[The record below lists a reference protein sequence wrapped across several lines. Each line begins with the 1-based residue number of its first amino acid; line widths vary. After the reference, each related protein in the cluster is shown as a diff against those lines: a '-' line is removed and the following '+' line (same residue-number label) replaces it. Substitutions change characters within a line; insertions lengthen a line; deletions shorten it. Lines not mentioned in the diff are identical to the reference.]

1 MENGQN
7 VEVIKVENRVEAF
20 LKAFSVKN
28 ILRHCNITKRHGAS
42 PFNILLK
49 ITQLP
54 FAHQSFYHDLIAA
67 GHKGLRKDT
76 IYALLNSPYYNWRRF
91 LLTLCTTIIS
101 KFFMSLTSEW
111 REKVL
116 IVDFT
121 IYARARSKCTELLS
135 RVYDHVLDRFLKG
148 FRLLTLGW
156 SDGSSFLPTDFAL
169 MASSDPENLINGIN
183 EKIHKNT
190 NGYKRRREA
199 LKKATENVVDMVA
212 RALQFGINADY
223 VLMDSWFCFPVL
235 IESLKNLRRSLHV
248 ICMLKDLPSIRFR
261 YRGRSLRL
269 GELYAVVPKH
279 RGRAIVKA
287 SVIVKIAAGL
297 RVRIIFVKHRHKQEW
312 LAILST
318 NLNIDDEEIIR
329 IYGKR
334 WDIEVF
340 FKVVKSYLH
349 LAKEI
354 QAKSYDAL
362 IAHTT
367 IVFTRYLLLS
377 CQQRQA
383 IDERTLDGVFRACV
397 QELKDLTL
405 AEAIN
410 RLIAFVIERLREHW
424 QHGEKLLDEIID
436 ALMSAA
442 AALFLKGELM
452 KTES

>member
-1 MENGQN
+1 MKNGQDA
-7 VEVIKVENRVEAF
+7 EVIKVENRVEAF

-42 PFNILLK
+42 PFDILLK

-67 GHKGLRKDT
+67 GHKGLCKDT

-101 KFFMSLTSEW
+101 KFFMSLTSER

-135 RVYDHVLDRFLKG
+135 RVYDYVLDRYLNG

-169 MASSDPENLINGIN
+169 MASSKLENRINGIN

-190 NGYKRRREA
+190 NGYKRRTEA

-212 RALQFGINADY
+212 RAFQFGVTADY
-223 VLMDSWFCFPVL
+223 ILMDSWFCFPVL

-248 ICMLKDLPSIRFR
+248 ICMLKDLPTIR
-261 YRGRSLRL
+261 YQHRGRSLRL
-269 GELYAVVPKH
+269 EELYNVVPKH

-287 SVIVKIAAGL
+287 SVIVKIASGL
-297 RVRIIFVKHRHKQEW
+297 RVRVIFIKHRHKQDW

-318 NLNIDDEEIIR
+318 NLNIDDDEIIR

-367 IVFTRYLLLS
+367 IVFTRYLLLT
-377 CQQRQA
+377 CQHRQA
-383 IDERTLDGVFRACV
+383 IDERTLDGIFRACV

-410 RLIAFVIERLREHW
+410 RLIAFVIERLREQW
-424 QHGEKLLDEIID
+424 QHGEELLEEIID

>member
-7 VEVIKVENRVEAF
+7 AEIIKVGNRVEAF
-20 LKAFSVKN
+20 LKAFSVRD
-28 ILRHCNITKRHGAS
+28 ILRRCNITKRHGAA

-67 GHKGLRKDT
+67 GHKGLCKDT
-76 IYALLNSPYYNWRRF
+76 IYGLLNSPYYNWRRF

-101 KFFMSLTSEW
+101 KFFMSLTSER

-135 RVYDHVLDRFLKG
+135 RVYDHVLDRYLNG

-156 SDGSSFLPTDFAL
+156 SDGRSFLPADFAL
-169 MASSDPENLINGIN
+169 MSSSEPENRINGIN

-190 NGYKRRREA
+190 NGYKRRLEA
-199 LKKATENVVDMVA
+199 LKKAPENVVDMVV
-212 RALQFGINADY
+212 RALQFGLTADY

-235 IESLKNLRRSLHV
+235 IESLKKLRRSLHV

-287 SVIVKIAAGL
+287 SVIVKIASGL
-297 RVRIIFVKHRHKQEW
+297 RVRVIFVKHRHKQGW

-318 NLNIDDEEIIR
+318 ALNIDDEEIIR

-367 IVFTRYLLLS
+367 IVFTRYLLLC
-377 CQQRQA
+377 CQQRQE
-383 IDERTLDGVFRACV
+383 IDERTLDGLFRACV

-410 RLIAFVIERLREHW
+410 RLIAFVIERLRAHW
-424 QHGEKLLDEIID
+424 QHGEELLEEIID
-436 ALMSAA
+436 AFMSAA
-442 AALFLKGELM
+442 AALFLKGEPM